1 MRLDR
6 VKRREVIN
14 VSRDLTIQ
22 ESPLLKRLPLKLN
35 RSSTVMRGLDRRI
48 HLLAKEDGLPG
59 QARSSPAMTADST

>member
-14 VSRDLTIQ
+14 VSRDLTIP
-22 ESPLLKRLPLKLN
+22 ESLLLKRLPLKLN
-35 RSSTVMRGLDRRI
+35 CSSTVMRGLDRRI
-48 HLLAKEDGLPG
+48 HLLALPG